1 MPKPL
6 GRNGTL
12 LNYIKKYYPS
22 KWRTMSRSQIGT
34 QSMRKIERDFH
45 PNFNIFVLELDK
57 LLIKLIWNIKVKN
70 KQRLLEEKR

>member
-1 MPKPL
+1 
-6 GRNGTL
+6 
-12 LNYIKKYYPS
+12 
-22 KWRTMSRSQIGT
+22 
-34 QSMRKIERDFH
+34 MRKIERDFH